1 LTSCEPPNDLLRV
14 WRAVDGR
21 CPSRGRAV
29 QWARGDR
36 SRGQSGLAS
45 RRAFSPRRSVGAAV
59 PGARVVDDAPGSR
72 RVPGSLHVELG
83 RLAARH
89 CPSRPA
95 GRGSKAAVLRMTAGG
110 RWPGFPRA
118 AGSLLCSHMLEA
130 CAFTVVG
137 AGAALVLP
145 LPTWARASLAAGCA
159 LSAGVLLASGLVHRM
174 LSHRLPGAVDRFLAS
189 ASAPRRVLA
198 KAGALLLVTW
208 IVRWGA
214 ILLMLHSVGI
224 EAGLGTALVYMIVT
238 GLANTAPLLP
248 GNAGVYQGAA
258 IGALAMAGVSGLP
271 GRRRRRSGRSSVR
284 DARHGARRPRR
295 ARALRS
301 WLRRR
306 LPRGPRPRRACARVV
321 TRIGHL

>member
-1 LTSCEPPNDLLRV
+1 
-14 WRAVDGR
+14 
-21 CPSRGRAV
+21 
-29 QWARGDR
+29 
-36 SRGQSGLAS
+36 
-45 RRAFSPRRSVGAAV
+45 
-59 PGARVVDDAPGSR
+59 
-72 RVPGSLHVELG
+72 
-83 RLAARH
+83 
-89 CPSRPA
+89 
-95 GRGSKAAVLRMTAGG
+95 MTAGG

-248 GNAGVYQGAA
+248 GNAGVYQ
-258 IGALAMAGVSGLP
+258 ALPSAPSPWQACRAPRPPPSLWSLLCT
-271 GRRRRRSGRSSVR
+271 RRS
-284 DARHGARRPRR
+284 ARRSPPSSGSRSTVVASSTSAARPSSASSLRTRR
-295 ARALRS
+295 HSDRPSVASGGWRS
-301 WLRRR
+301 P
-306 LPRGPRPRRACARVV
+306 LPSGTSRG
-321 TRIGHL
+321 